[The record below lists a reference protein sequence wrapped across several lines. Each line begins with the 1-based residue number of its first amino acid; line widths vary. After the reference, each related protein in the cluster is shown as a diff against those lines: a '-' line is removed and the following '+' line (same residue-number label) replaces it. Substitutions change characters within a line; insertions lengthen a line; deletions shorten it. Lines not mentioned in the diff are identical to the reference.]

1 MNKKILPFFSLL
13 VMFALALT
21 SFAPVYAAQTVPPGN
36 NSPVIRYEQPVKL
49 SVVYNAATSQ
59 ILLTASFID
68 KSLIKRGDV
77 SVSSTKPYNTPWVK
91 TATLYNTNQ
100 ITLKYAIP
108 RGSVGVYCANVV
120 LNGGEMP
127 SVNPTPKMIQG
138 TASKCILIP
147 PSLKK

>member
-21 SFAPVYAAQTVPPGN
+21 SFAPAYAAQTIPPGN
-36 NSPVIRYEQPVKL
+36 NSPVVRYEQPVKL

-77 SVSSTKPYNTPWVK
+77 SVSKTKAWVK
-91 TATLYNTNQ
+91 TTTLYNTNQ
-100 ITLKYAIP
+100 ITQKYAIP

-127 SVNPTPKMIQG
+127 GVNPTPKMIQG
-138 TASKCILIP
+138 SASKCIMIP
-147 PSLKK
+147 PALQK

>member
-21 SFAPVYAAQTVPPGN
+21 SFAPAYAAQTVPPGN

-77 SVSSTKPYNTPWVK
+77 SVSKMKAWVK
-91 TATLYNTNQ
+91 TTTHYNTNQ

-108 RGSVGVYCANVV
+108 RGSTGQYCVNVM
-120 LNGGEMP
+120 LNGGQMP

>member
-21 SFAPVYAAQTVPPGN
+21 SFAPAYAAQTVPPGN
-36 NSPVIRYEQPVKL
+36 NSPVVRYEQPVKL

-77 SVSSTKPYNTPWVK
+77 SVSKMKAWVK
-91 TATLYNTNQ
+91 TTTHYNTNQ

-108 RGSVGVYCANVV
+108 RGSVGTYCANVV

>member
-21 SFAPVYAAQTVPPGN
+21 SFAPAYAAQTVPPGN
-36 NSPVIRYEQPVKL
+36 SPMPVKL
-49 SVVYNAATSQ
+49 SVAYNPATSQ

-77 SVSSTKPYNTPWVK
+77 SVSKTKAWVK
-91 TATLYNTNQ
+91 TTTLYNTNQ
-100 ITLKYAIP
+100 ITQKYAIP
-108 RGSVGVYCANVV
+108 RGSTGQYCVNVM

-127 SVNPTPKMIQG
+127 GVNPTPKMIQG
-138 TASKCILIP
+138 TASKCIMIP
-147 PSLKK
+147 PALKK